1 MRDPGRVAAKV
12 GNDLVGRAGAC
23 HDRAVRTPLMV
34 AATTEARVTPIELF
48 FDLVFVFGLTQIT
61 TLMAHD
67 VSVHGIVRGLLVL
80 GLLWWSWV
88 GYAWLFNIVVAD
100 EGAIRAALFAV
111 MAAMFLLALAIPQA
125 FTDLPGGHS
134 GPVLVALCYF
144 AFRVLHLVL
153 FWIVARD
160 DRGLRSQLIRWT
172 PSVIGG
178 TALLLIAS
186 RYSGAVQTA
195 LWGLALLADYG
206 GTLLAGAAGW
216 RLRAPGHFAERH
228 GLIIIVALGESIVAI
243 GVGMTGLPISWSA
256 VAASV
261 LGLTVC
267 ATLWWAY
274 FDTSALLGERA
285 LGTEPEQRR
294 SRLARDAYSFLHLP
308 MVAGIVLVALGLKLV
323 LQHGTA
329 AGHDEL
335 LTVAA
340 LYGGVTLYLLAHVAF
355 KWRMVRTL
363 TVPRVVVAIVL
374 LALVP
379 LATNLMP
386 LAALGVLAGV
396 LVTLISYEMIRFATA
411 RHAVRHRPATP
422 A

>member
-1 MRDPGRVAAKV
+1 
-12 GNDLVGRAGAC
+12 
-23 HDRAVRTPLMV
+23 MV
-34 AATTEARVTPIELF
+34 ASTTEAKVTPIELF

-61 TLMAHD
+61 TLMAHQP
-67 VSVHGIVRGLLVL
+67 SVHGIVRGLLVL

-88 GYAWLFNIVVAD
+88 GYAWLCNIVVAD

-125 FTDLPGGHS
+125 FNDLPGGHN
-134 GPVLVALCYF
+134 GPVVVAVCYF
-144 AFRVLHLVL
+144 AFRALHLVL
-153 FWIVARD
+153 FWIVARGD
-160 DRGLRSQLIRWT
+160 HGLRSQLIRWT

-186 RYSGAVQTA
+186 RYSGVAQTA

-206 GTLLAGAAGW
+206 GTFLAGAAGW

-243 GVGMTGLPISWSA
+243 GVGMAGLPISWSV

-274 FDTSALLGERA
+274 FDTTALLGERA
-285 LGTEPEQRR
+285 LSAEPEQHR
-294 SRLARDAYSFLHLP
+294 SRLARDAYTFLHLP
-308 MVAGIVLVALGLKLV
+308 MVAGIVLLALGLKMV
-323 LQHGTA
+323 LQHVTSTGP
-329 AGHDEL
+329 DEL
-335 LTVAA
+335 LTVTA
-340 LYGGVTLYLLAHVAF
+340 LYGGVALYLLAHVAF
-355 KWRMVRTL
+355 KWRMVRVL
-363 TVPRVVVAIVL
+363 TVPRVVVAAVVL
-374 LALVP
+374 AAVP
-379 LATNLMP
+379 LTTGLTP

-396 LVTLISYEMIRFATA
+396 LVTLISYEMIRFAAA
-411 RHAVRHRPATP
+411 RDSVRHSRPTP